1 MPKRKTKIVVSNTTP
16 LITLTS
22 IDKLDILKELYGKVY
37 IPDAVLNEVKA
48 GKGKIGYFEIDTIDW
63 IIPRKIT
70 NVFSMNYLIDLDEGE
85 AETIV
90 LAEELQADIVLI
102 DEKFARGF
110 AEIRGL
116 TLSGSLGVLLEAKKK
131 GIISQLKPLIEQML
145 ANRRYLSEKIIL
157 DLLKS
162 ANELEK

>member
-1 MPKRKTKIVVSNTTP
+1 MPERKIKTVVSNTTP

-22 IDKLDILKELYGKVY
+22 IRKLDILKELYGKVY
-37 IPDAVLNEVKA
+37 IPNAVLDEVKA
-48 GKGKIGYFEIDTIDW
+48 GKGKIGYFEIDAIDW
-63 IIPRKIT
+63 IIPQKIT
-70 NVFSMNYLIDLDEGE
+70 NVFSMNYLIDLDKGE
-85 AETIV
+85 AETII

-116 TLSGSLGVLLEAKKK
+116 TLSGSLGVLLEAKKR
-131 GIISQLKPLIEQML
+131 GIISQVKPLIEKML
-145 ANRRYLSEKIIL
+145 ANRRYLSEEIIL

-162 ANELEK
+162 ADE

>member
-1 MPKRKTKIVVSNTTP
+1 MDYSSK
-16 LITLTS
+16 
-22 IDKLDILKELYGKVY
+22 
-37 IPDAVLNEVKA
+37 
-48 GKGKIGYFEIDTIDW
+48 
-63 IIPRKIT
+63 
-70 NVFSMNYLIDLDEGE
+70 NYLIDLDKGE
-85 AETIV
+85 AETII

-116 TLSGSLGVLLEAKKK
+116 ILSGSLGVLLEAKKR
-131 GIISQLKPLIEQML
+131 GIISQVKPLIEKML

-162 ANELEK
+162 ADE

>member
-1 MPKRKTKIVVSNTTP
+1 MPGHKNKIVVSNTTP
-16 LITLTS
+16 LVTLAS
-22 IDKLDILKELYGKVY
+22 VDKLDILKELYGKIY
-37 IPDAVLNEVKA
+37 IPIAVLNEIKA
-48 GKGKIGYFEIDTIDW
+48 GKRKIGYFAIDTVDW
-63 IIPRKIT
+63 IIPKQIT
-70 NVFSMNYLIDLDEGE
+70 NVFSMSYLIDLHEGE
-85 AETIV
+85 AETII

-116 TLSGSLGVLLEAKKK
+116 TLSGSLGVLLEAKKR
-131 GIISQLKPLIEQML
+131 GIISEVKPLIEKML

-162 ANELEK
+162 VNE

>member
-1 MPKRKTKIVVSNTTP
+1 MPERKTKTVVSNTTP

-22 IDKLDILKELYGKVY
+22 
-37 IPDAVLNEVKA
+37 
-48 GKGKIGYFEIDTIDW
+48 
-63 IIPRKIT
+63 
-70 NVFSMNYLIDLDEGE
+70 M
-85 AETIV
+85 
-90 LAEELQADIVLI
+90 I

-131 GIISQLKPLIEQML
+131 GIISQVRPLIEKML
-145 ANRRYLSEKIIL
+145 ASRRYLSEKIIF

-162 ANELEK
+162 TDELDR

>member
-1 MPKRKTKIVVSNTTP
+1 MPERKTKTVVSNTTP

-37 IPDAVLNEVKA
+37 IPNAVLNEIKA

-63 IIPRKIT
+63 IIPQKIT
-70 NVFSMNYLIDLDEGE
+70 NVFSMNYLIDLDDGE
-85 AETIV
+85 AETII

-131 GIISQLKPLIEQML
+131 GIISQVKPLIEKML

-162 ANELEK
+162 TNELDR